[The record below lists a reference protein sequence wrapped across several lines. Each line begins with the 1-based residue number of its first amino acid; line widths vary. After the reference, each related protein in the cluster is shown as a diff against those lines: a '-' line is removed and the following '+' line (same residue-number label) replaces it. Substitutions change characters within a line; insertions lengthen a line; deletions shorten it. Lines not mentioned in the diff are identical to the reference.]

1 METPKYQLL
10 FDSLK
15 GDILAGR
22 YRPGQKLPSEATLV
36 TRSHVSRITVTRAL
50 RELQNAGLV
59 ERVAGSGTYVPGGDA
74 LENTAYLFGLLIPEL
89 GRTEIFA
96 PICHAIASAPAA
108 KPHALLWGN
117 VSSGGTIVKQA
128 LTLSEQFIARKV
140 DGVFFA
146 PLEFGPEAEK
156 ISR

>member
-22 YRPGQKLPSEATLV
+22 YRPGQKLPSEASLV

-74 LENTAYLFGLLIPEL
+74 LENTAYPVWLAHP
-89 GRTEIFA
+89 
-96 PICHAIASAPAA
+96 
-108 KPHALLWGN
+108 
-117 VSSGGTIVKQA
+117 
-128 LTLSEQFIARKV
+128 
-140 DGVFFA
+140 
-146 PLEFGPEAEK
+146 
-156 ISR
+156 